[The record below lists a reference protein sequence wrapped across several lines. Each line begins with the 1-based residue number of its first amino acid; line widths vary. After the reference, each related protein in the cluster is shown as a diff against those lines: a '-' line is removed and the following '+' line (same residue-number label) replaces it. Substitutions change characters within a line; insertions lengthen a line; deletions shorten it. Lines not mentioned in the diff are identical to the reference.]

1 MAIQHIVLIDLAGD
15 VTAEDSTYLTEAV
28 GSWGER
34 IGLATEARIG
44 ADTSGRAGEWD
55 FLLYTVFP
63 TQADLEAYAIHP
75 VHLEFV
81 AWLDQRGSKRMAFD
95 YEI

>member
-15 VTAEDSTYLTEAV
+15 VTADDSTYLTEAV